1 MIRRPPRST
10 LFPSPPL
17 FRSSPRLTRPR
28 HGVSLLGLG
37 ILLVWLSSH
46 GLDPLAV
53 ALHAGALGAVI
64 GAAYA
69 AAGESDRAALGVALT
84 HPTTP
89 LAIATGRYLAAVVP
103 AAGLVIATTVAVRG
117 EPPPGAAGVLA
128 AAAPRGC
135 GPAARPALRSA
146 GGRPPFPPFAGGGA
160 PAPAA

>member
-69 AAGESDRAALGVALT
+69 AAGESDRAALGFALT

-103 AAGLVIATTVAVRG
+103 AAGLVIATTVAVGG
-117 EPPPGAAGVLA
+117 EPPPAAPGGLP
-128 AAAPRGC
+128 AAAPGGRAPPAPPAVRG
-135 GPAARPALRSA
+135 GAARSPL
-146 GGRPPFPPFAGGGA
+146 PPIAGGGGG
-160 PAPAA
+160 P

>member
-103 AAGLVIATTVAVRG
+103 AAGLGIATTVAVRG
-117 EPPPGAAGVLA
+117 PPPPAARGGLA
-128 AAAPRGC
+128 GGAPRGRAPPAPPAFR
-135 GPAARPALRSA
+135 GAAARSPLLPFA
-146 GGRPPFPPFAGGGA
+146 GGRPRS
-160 PAPAA
+160 